1 MDDSEDS
8 PNTLKAGARALGIT
22 LDDTALARFEAY
34 ERLLRIWSAQVNL
47 LGPAALRELWRRHL
61 LDALTLA
68 PALPAE
74 ALSADRVSSLIDVGS
89 GGGIPGLP
97 LAILFPHWEITLL
110 EATGKKARFLET
122 VKDELALEGLSVTAG
137 RAEEAA
143 HLPEYREAYDF
154 CTARAVTH
162 APALV
167 ELTLPFVTVG
177 GAVFLYKG
185 LQGLSDEIAAAE
197 PARVILGGG
206 PPTVLPVTAIPDAA
220 RCLVRYVKITKTPR
234 ALPRRSGLPEQHALT
249 AADGARI
256 RAAQEAKRA
265 RRRK

>member
-8 PNTLKAGARALGIT
+8 LNTLNTGARALGIT
-22 LDDTALARFEAY
+22 LDDTAIARFEVY
-34 ERLLRIWSAQVNL
+34 ERLLRDWSARINL

-61 LDALTLA
+61 LDALTLL

-74 ALSADRVSSLIDVGS
+74 ALDADIPSSLIDVGS

-110 EATGKKARFLET
+110 EATGKKARFLEIA
-122 VKDELALEGLSVTAG
+122 KDELGLERLSVVAG

-143 HLPEYREAYDF
+143 REREHREAYDF

-197 PARVILGGG
+197 PARVILGAAA
-206 PPTVLPVTAIPDAA
+206 PTVLPVTAVPDAA
-220 RCLVRYVKITKTPR
+220 RCLVRYVKIAKTPR
-234 ALPRRSGLPEQHALT
+234 SLPRRAGLPEQHALT
-249 AADGARI
+249 APDGARI
-256 RAAQEAKRA
+256 RAEQEVRRV
-265 RRRK
+265 RRR